1 MRVYK
6 IYVIRQRNG
15 GSEVLTDS
23 RTITPS
29 AAAAAAAWADL
40 YGQDYDQTHLLLL
53 TQDGAKLAVHRYGSK
68 PGDEA
73 YVAPG
78 NPLTVKMGY
87 TK

>member
-6 IYVIRQRNG
+6 IYVIRQRKG

-29 AAAAAAAWADL
+29 AAASAAAWADL
-40 YGQDYDQTHLLLL
+40 YSQDYDQTHLLLM
-53 TQDGAKLAVHRYGSK
+53 TQEGVKLAVHRYGSK

-78 NPLTVKMGY
+78 NPIKA
-87 TK
+87 KSPE